1 MFSNITKKPFWL
13 NVLAVILIA
22 LIILFIF
29 FLSLDWL
36 TNHGK
41 AEKVP
46 NITGQNVIA
55 ATKMLEAKGFKV
67 EITDSLFV
75 DSIARQSVIKQIPEG
90 DAVVKEGR
98 TIYLTVNRT
107 NAPMIDMPNFVGFS
121 IRSAMLM
128 LQSLNLKLGDTTF
141 KPDIAKNSVLEQWYR
156 GSQIKAGTKIA
167 MGSTIDF
174 VLGSGLGTEDI
185 DVPDL
190 VGLNVATAISIIQ
203 SKQLGLGPI
212 VARGEVI
219 KDTMNAFVVD
229 QNPKV
234 FSEPY
239 PGQKVQNKLRSG
251 QIVDLFISKYKPVI
265 DSTLNAQ

>member
-1 MFSNITKKPFWL
+1 MLSNIKKKPFWL
-13 NVLAVILIA
+13 NALVVIIIT
-22 LIILFIF
+22 LIIIFIF
-29 FLSLDWL
+29 FVSLDWI

-46 NITGQNVIA
+46 NIAGQNVVA

-98 TIYLTVNRT
+98 TIYLTINRT
-107 NAPMIDMPNFVGFS
+107 NAPMIEMPNFIGFS

-141 KPDIAKNSVLEQWYR
+141 KPDIAKNSVLEQLYK
-156 GSQIKAGTKIA
+156 GSEIKPGTKIA

-174 VLGSGLGTEDI
+174 VLGSGLGSEDI

-203 SKQLGLGPI
+203 GKQLGLGPI

-219 KDTMNAFVVD
+219 KDTMNAFVID

-239 PGQKVQNKLRSG
+239 PGQKNQNRLRAG
-251 QIVDLFISKYKPVI
+251 QIVDLFISKTKPVVDTTI
-265 DSTLNAQ
+265 NAE